1 MYKMFGSRLPVIW
14 DRRDREPSV
23 HDPDRRAGSAP
34 ASWVVLGFVVAERA
48 T

>member
-14 DRRDREPSV
+14 DRRDRDASV
-23 HDPDRRAGSAP
+23 RDPERRVGSAP
-34 ASWVVLGFVVAERA
+34 PSWVVLGFVVAERA